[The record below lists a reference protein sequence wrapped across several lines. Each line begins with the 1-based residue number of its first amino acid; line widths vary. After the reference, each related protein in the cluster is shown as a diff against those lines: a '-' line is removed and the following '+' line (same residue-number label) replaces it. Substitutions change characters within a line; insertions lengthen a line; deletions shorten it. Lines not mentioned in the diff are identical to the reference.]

1 MKVNVVQ
8 EKEDESSLLVLQTDE
23 HANKLLQGVS
33 SGFLHNDM
41 WYLDVNASSCMN
53 GRRSFYESLDETHKR
68 VVRFGD
74 GSSIRYEG
82 KGEVLVDCKKKSE
95 CKIFENVLYILKLK
109 TNILSSGKLDDQC

>member
-74 GSSIRYEG
+74 GPQLGMKAKVKCLLI
-82 KGEVLVDCKKKSE
+82 VKKK
-95 CKIFENVLYILKLK
+95 
-109 TNILSSGKLDDQC
+109 